1 MEGYVKND
9 LDFDSLDL
17 LYSLHFPMILIG
29 KYNGKTV
36 AVKIV
41 WDEELYNDEV
51 EIYQALGS
59 MTNTKIEDKGIAK
72 VYFHGKVL
80 AKYFG
85 IAMTLFDGTLLDR
98 YEIQHGHFSNLTI
111 LLIFRRLVS
120 IKPV

>member
-1 MEGYVKND
+1 
-9 LDFDSLDL
+9 
-17 LYSLHFPMILIG
+17 MILIG
-29 KYNGKTV
+29 KYDDETV

-41 WDEELYNDEV
+41 WDEESYNDEV

-59 MTNTKIEDKGIAK
+59 MNNNNNRIEDEGIPR

-80 AKYFG
+80 SKYFA

-98 YEIQHGHFSNLTI
+98 YEIQNEHLSNITI

-120 IKPV
+120 IKRAIFNLTFM